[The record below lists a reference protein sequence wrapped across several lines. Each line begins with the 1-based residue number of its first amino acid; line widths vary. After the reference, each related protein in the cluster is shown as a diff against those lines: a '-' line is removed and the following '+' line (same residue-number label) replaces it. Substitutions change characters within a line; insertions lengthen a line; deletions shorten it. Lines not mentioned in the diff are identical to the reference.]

1 MVYNIFMRTKKN
13 YDDVQINVKVDH
25 SEQVFS
31 KYSYDNKD
39 ILNKELSEY
48 LWDNA
53 KLVPAHKDLQ
63 LKFFTKCRLDRT
75 EVSSAIKSHYKR
87 EMIEAKDEIK
97 KANLLSF
104 VCIVLGII
112 SLAVLLA
119 FYKLFDNYF
128 IVTILDITAWV
139 FVWEAVD
146 VYFIRR
152 PELLQRYKR
161 LNKLYSAKIKIVEEK

>member
-1 MVYNIFMRTKKN
+1 MRTKKN
-13 YDDVQINVKVDH
+13 YDDVEINIKIEN

-63 LKFFTKCRLDRT
+63 LKFFCKCNLYKT

-87 EMIEAKDEIK
+87 EMIETKDEIK
-97 KANLLSF
+97 KANRFSF
-104 VCIVLGII
+104 ICIMLGIFSLIVLFF
-112 SLAVLLA
+112 LC
-119 FYKLFDNYF
+119 KLFNNYF
-128 IVTILDITAWV
+128 IVTLCEITTWV

-146 VYFIRR
+146 VYFLRR
-152 PELLQRYKR
+152 PGLIQKYKR
-161 LNKLYSAKIKIVEEK
+161 LNKLYSSKIKIIDRD

>member
-1 MVYNIFMRTKKN
+1 MKIRKN
-13 YDDVQINVKVDH
+13 YDDVEISVKVEH

-53 KLVPAHKDLQ
+53 KLVPSHKNLQ
-63 LKFFTKCRLDRT
+63 IKFFSKCALDKT
-75 EVSSAIKSHYKR
+75 EVASAIKSHYKR
-87 EMIEAKDEIK
+87 EMIETKDEIR
-97 KANLLSF
+97 KANKFSLITIIF
-104 VCIVLGII
+104 GII
-112 SLAVLLA
+112 SLAILFVL
-119 FYKLFDNYF
+119 YKKFDNYF

-146 VYFIRR
+146 VFFLRC
-152 PELLQRYKR
+152 PELKQRYR
-161 LNKLYSAKIKIVEEK
+161 RYNKLYSSKIKIIDQK